1 MSGVELSPLTH
12 LGEVGR
18 AAGRSGGGD
27 GAALAVEPLASLR
40 RQAVERIRIGG
51 QHEWAI
57 ECGYV
62 VLGVG
67 HVDGIGNGL
76 LDGRGQWCKNKTID
90 RVKDNTDHLVL
101 LGLRIGDHLVQFAQ
115 LQRGGVPRIVDAD
128 GETRVFS
135 HVVRQGTV

>member
-27 GAALAVEPLASLR
+27 GAALPVEPLASLR

-57 ECGYV
+57 ECEYV

-76 LDGRGQWCKNKTID
+76 LDGREPPD
-90 RVKDNTDHLVL
+90 R
-101 LGLRIGDHLVQFAQ
+101 RS
-115 LQRGGVPRIVDAD
+115 PR
-128 GETRVFS
+128 
-135 HVVRQGTV
+135 TVCATPARRRTPHC